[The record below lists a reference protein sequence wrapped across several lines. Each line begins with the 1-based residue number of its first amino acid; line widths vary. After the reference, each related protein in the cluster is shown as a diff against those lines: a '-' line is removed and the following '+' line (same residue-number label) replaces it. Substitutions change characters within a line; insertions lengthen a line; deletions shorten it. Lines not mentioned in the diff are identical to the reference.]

1 MGLIDDSYVL
11 CPIEEPRKSAR
22 RSRGFGIG
30 YMNCAKEIPFD
41 HFRGKESWR
50 VFAVRRPLTLVRKV
64 LDRIATSQL
73 A

>member
-11 CPIEEPRKSAR
+11 CPVEEPRKSAR

-30 YMNCAKEIPFD
+30 YMNCAKEIPFENIW
-41 HFRGKESWR
+41 RKESWR
-50 VFAVRRPLTLVRKV
+50 VFTVRRPLTLVRKV